1 VRRAPWLLLVL
12 FASCSGPPEPQPARR
27 LVVAYPA
34 GPQSLDPNR
43 GLHEEFASS
52 VLANVYEGLVEVQPD
67 LTVRP
72 GLAESWHSPDDLSWV
87 FVLRR
92 GVRFHDGHLLTAA
105 DVVDSFGRAR
115 QDTWL
120 AGELEPVVS
129 VRAQG
134 EHEVVFKTR
143 TRFSAL
149 PARLTYFYVTGR
161 ARDGGT
167 AAPGTGP
174 YRVRSWSAAGP
185 TVLEAFDGYRG
196 GRPPIPE
203 VEFRAIPDAGT
214 RAELVRRHEV
224 HLTMDIRPE
233 DRAALAGVPGVEV
246 AARPGLRVVF
256 LGLDTVRKPF
266 ADRRV
271 REAVALALDK
281 EALVKGP
288 LAGLAERTEQIPRP
302 GEVGFAPA
310 LPVRPHDTGRARAL
324 LAEAGLA
331 GGFEVA
337 LDYAAGKYLAI
348 DAVAAEIGRQLG
360 AVGIRVGPRPT
371 TPNELITR
379 VEARD
384 TRLFLLG
391 WLNETGS
398 AHETYGSLLATPGED
413 AGATNGSGW
422 SHPGFDRLLADVA
435 RESDNDRRGLALRK
449 ATQLVYDELPVIPLY
464 CQQDLYAFSAQ
475 LAFEPSLY
483 RRIVVAR
490 LRFEE

>member
-1 VRRAPWLLLVL
+1 VSRAPLLPLLLL
-12 FASCSGPPEPQPARR
+12 LAACARPQPLAR

-52 VLANVYEGLVEVQPD
+52 VLANVYEGLVEVEPD

-72 GLAESWHSPDDLSWV
+72 GLAESWHSPDDLTWV

-92 GVRFHDGHLLTAA
+92 GVRFHDGHELTAA

-120 AGELEPVVS
+120 AGELAPVVS
-129 VRAQG
+129 VQAQG
-134 EHEVVFKTR
+134 QHEVVFRTR

-149 PARLTYFYVTGR
+149 PARLTYFYITG
-161 ARDGGT
+161 APTAGAT
-167 AAPGTGP
+167 AAAGTGP
-174 YRVRSWSAAGP
+174 YRVRTWSPSGP
-185 TVLEAFDGYRG
+185 TVLEAFPGYREG
-196 GRPPIPE
+196 PAAIPE
-203 VEFRAIPDAGT
+203 VEFRAIPDAQE
-214 RAELVRRHEV
+214 RAELVRRHDV

-233 DRAALAGVPGVEV
+233 DRAALAGAAGVRV
-246 AARPGLRVVF
+246 VARPGLRVVF
-256 LGLDTVRKPF
+256 LGLDTARKPF
-266 ADRRV
+266 ADRRA

-302 GEVGFAPA
+302 GEVGFDPA
-310 LPVRPHDTGRARAL
+310 LPVRDHDPARARAL

-331 GGFEVA
+331 SGFEVA

-360 AVGIRVGPRPT
+360 AVGLRVSPRPAA
-371 TPNELITR
+371 PNDLIAR

-384 TRLFLLG
+384 TSLFLLG

-398 AHETYGSLLATPGED
+398 AHETYGSLLATRTQD

-422 SHPGFDRLLADVA
+422 SHPPFDKLLAEVA
-435 RESDNDRRGLALRK
+435 RESDNERRGIRLRQ
-449 ATQLVYDELPVIPLY
+449 ATQLVHAELPVIPLY
-464 CQQDLYAFSAQ
+464 CQQDLYAFDAR
-475 LAFEPSLY
+475 LDFEPTLY
-483 RRIVVAR
+483 RRIVVSR
-490 LRFEE
+490 LRFKDGR